1 MAGRI
6 VLGAMSQGIP
16 LVRYYSRRASDAAST
31 QSAKVWKKPS
41 KGTTLEG
48 KKFKPLKNNEVPTS
62 LEIMEDHSLLQDMIR
77 YYKDPKKQSGK

>member
-16 LVRYYSRRASDAAST
+16 LVRYYSQRASNAAT

-41 KGTTLEG
+41 KEKTLEG

-62 LEIMEDHSLLQDMIR
+62 FEIMEDHSLLQDMIR
-77 YYKDPKKQSGK
+77 YYKDPKKYSGK